1 MGYISEIRKY
11 VGHMPIMVT
20 AAMGIIYDKEKGILF
35 EKRTDNGMWCVP
47 GGAMELGET
56 AEEALRR
63 EIREETSLEIK
74 NPRFFKV
81 RENVHMAYPNGD
93 EVYYTDLVYL
103 IEDYSGHLGMDDE
116 SSELKWFPI
125 QELPENIMP
134 TQIDYILAAVK
145 EFQQRIE

>member
-1 MGYISEIRKY
+1 
-11 VGHMPIMVT
+11 MV
-20 AAMGIIYDKEKGILF
+20 
-35 EKRTDNGMWCVP
+35 
-47 GGAMELGET
+47 
-56 AEEALRR
+56 
-63 EIREETSLEIK
+63 
-74 NPRFFKV
+74 
-81 RENVHMAYPNGD
+81 YPNGD

-125 QELPENIMP
+125 HELPENIMP

>member
-63 EIREETSLEIK
+63 EIREETSLEIQ

-81 RENVHMAYPNGD
+81 RENVHMVYPNGD
-93 EVYYTDLVYL
+93 EVYYTDLVYI

-145 EFQQRIE
+145 EFQ

>member
-1 MGYISEIRKY
+1 MGYISEIRKV

-63 EIREETSLEIK
+63 EIREETSLEVQ

-81 RENVHMAYPNGD
+81 RENVHMVYPNGD
-93 EVYYTDLVYL
+93 EVYYTDLVYI

-145 EFQQRIE
+145 EFQ